1 MTLAPKSRPKG
12 EKKKKKMKKS
22 EDFFKSERL
31 IQGILKTQEFKKV
44 RNEEAEREKLT
55 MKHFKKSPQN

>member
-1 MTLAPKSRPKG
+1 
-12 EKKKKKMKKS
+12 MKKS
-22 EDFFKSERL
+22 EDFFKSKRL
-31 IQGILKTQEFKKV
+31 IQGILKTQEFKKL